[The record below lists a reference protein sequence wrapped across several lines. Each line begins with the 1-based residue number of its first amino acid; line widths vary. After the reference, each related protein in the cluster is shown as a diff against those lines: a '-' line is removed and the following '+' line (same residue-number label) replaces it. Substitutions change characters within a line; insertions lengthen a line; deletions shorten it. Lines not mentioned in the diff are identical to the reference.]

1 MEEQDF
7 KTIKAKYVELREQ
20 ERRKI
25 IDYLAGLK
33 DADGRSLF
41 MKGSGGD
48 FCSKD
53 CYRGGTGKNNYGLR
67 RNNGFKGYDLSNWKW
82 IDAKYHGHEV
92 LISLQSFE
100 IDPNAGNL
108 HVLYDRIGLLFKE
121 PCLIE
126 AFLDSI
132 RIRDAFLN
140 MEVTDWDLPLSES
153 DLKALTSYIM
163 EKIDSGK
170 V

>member
-1 MEEQDF
+1 MEEMDF
-7 KTIKAKYVELREQ
+7 KTIKAKYTDLREQ

-33 DADGRSLF
+33 DANGRPLF
-41 MKGSGGD
+41 MKGTGGVFSG
-48 FCSKD
+48 KD
-53 CYRGGTGKNNYGLR
+53 CYRGGNGKSNYGVR

-82 IDAKYHGHEV
+82 IDAIYHGQHV

-100 IDPNAGNL
+100 IDPNSGNL
-108 HVLYDRIGLLFKE
+108 HVLYDRIGLLFAKS
-121 PCLIE
+121 CLIE
-126 AFLDSI
+126 AFLDSL
-132 RIRDAFLN
+132 RLCDDFLN

-170 V
+170 E